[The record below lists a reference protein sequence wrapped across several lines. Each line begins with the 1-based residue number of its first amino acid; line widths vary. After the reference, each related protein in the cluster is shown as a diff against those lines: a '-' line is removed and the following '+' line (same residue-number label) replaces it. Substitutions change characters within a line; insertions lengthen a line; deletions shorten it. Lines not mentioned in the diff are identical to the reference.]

1 MVRYVALTMRKSL
14 VAGASLLAF
23 SALVPLAQAGVV
35 PRDGTWGGSRPA
47 TASLEDGTQVRT
59 TEQALFELKNRS
71 IRNFEMAVLINCYN
85 RQSRKSYDVFY
96 GPLKRPSLGGL
107 GTGLE
112 ATKRFTADDGS
123 GRRADVSARFDY
135 RGSRAKLILRVRYK
149 SRFPDG
155 EICTSGRV
163 TLNLTR
169 GPLLPPAAS

>member
-1 MVRYVALTMRKSL
+1 MVRYVAPTMKKSL

-23 SALVPLAQAGVV
+23 SALVPLAQAGVL

-47 TASLEDGTQVRT
+47 TASLLDGTQFQT

-71 IRNFEMAVLINCYN
+71 IRNFEMQVLINCYD
-85 RQSRKSYDVFY
+85 RRSRNSYDVFY
-96 GPLKRPSLGGL
+96 GPLKVPSLGGL

-135 RGSRAKLILRVRYK
+135 RGSRAKLVLRVRWNGQVE
-149 SRFPDG
+149 S
-155 EICTSGRV
+155 CTSGRV

-169 GPLLPPAAS
+169 GPLRRPDPS